1 MKTETKLE
9 LYLHPKQ
16 KDSWIQGFDLE
27 KYLKDKGLIKRCLS
41 LEDKV
46 VKGWIKN
53 PETYSEEYKNI
64 HPFLWGSVEDCS
76 GRRDVAYLYW
86 HDGRVI
92 VSWRWLEDRW
102 HSNNPALLASS
113 SSETLPSSDTS
124 TLDSAI
130 KICKE
135 NGLVIYKPL

>member
-64 HPFLWGSVEDCS
+64 YPFLWGSIED
-76 GRRDVAYLYW
+76 GDEVVV
-86 HDGRVI
+86 G
-92 VSWRWLEDRW
+92 WRWLEDGW
-102 HSNNPALLASS
+102 YAHDPALLASS
-113 SSETLPSSDTS
+113 SGS
-124 TLDSAI
+124 
-130 KICKE
+130 
-135 NGLVIYKPL
+135 